1 MIVIPCA
8 AKELAARWRKAAT
21 VVPRFVGEQFG
32 VGEAAVVVD
41 ADVEI
46 LVAGACFVASS
57 AAAEETVAWPI
68 ETRQLLDIEVHELAG
83 PLVLVAIDGLERLQS

>member
-1 MIVIPCA
+1 
-8 AKELAARWRKAAT
+8 
-21 VVPRFVGEQFG
+21 
-32 VGEAAVVVD
+32 
-41 ADVEI
+41 VEI